1 MRQQQRIIL
10 TCLLLLLYSLQGI
23 SQGGYTS
30 NTFVHRKDSLIGI
43 LQNYPAPDT
52 ARAKALFAIVD
63 CAAFLKEKKEVL
75 LYWQQAMDLSTKLKF
90 AKTKAAC
97 LVWMGSYYKSAQKID
112 SALIY
117 LDSGIKVAVNAH
129 DPRLNHTAGFANY
142 FRGMIYENQEN
153 LYAAL
158 QSYFDAIKYYDGS
171 MPDIQ
176 KILFTRTAS
185 IYNKLNNADKAIE
198 FYKLGEEYTVVAD
211 LYFEK
216 NDIAK
221 AKLFLNMIAS
231 RMPDTIETQVTG
243 DYFRLRGNIA
253 RREHKPDS
261 AISFLRQALPYY
273 KNHEFAHANFL
284 TDVLT
289 DLASLQIETG
299 NMPAAKTYAEQ
310 AMASAKEDGR
320 KQTMS
325 VALKSMAAYDSKT
338 GSYAAAYKELLES
351 TVLGDSVVSES
362 DIKQANTLAAIYQNQ
377 KKEEEITQLRSD
389 KEIEAAKLKQK
400 SLLNTIFIVAFVAI
414 FITAFLLYRNFR
426 QVQKLNKQESWIH
439 RQKITQL
446 ENEKQLLAVEAM
458 LKGQEEERTRL
469 AKDLH
474 DGLGGMLS
482 GVKISFSNMKD
493 NMIMDHEQ
501 VVAFEKSIAQLDST
515 IDELRKVSHNLMPEA
530 LVKFGLKSAVKD
542 FCDSVQDADTR
553 IICEQLGEERE
564 LGNKGDVNVYR
575 IIQELVSNAVKHAR
589 ATQVLVQLT
598 KTPQKVMVTVE
609 DNGKGLDQQQLA
621 TSNGIGLTNIKHR
634 VNYLNGTIEIDSK
647 PGDGTTV
654 NIELTV

>member
-1 MRQQQRIIL
+1 MRRLQRIVL
-10 TCLLLLLYSLQGI
+10 TCLTLLLCVQGI
-23 SQGGYTS
+23 SQGGYTR
-30 NTFVHRKDSLIGI
+30 NTFVHRKDSLVAI
-43 LQNYPAPDT
+43 LQNYPAADT

-75 LYWQQAMDLSTKLKF
+75 PYWQQAMDISIKLKF
-90 AKTKAAC
+90 AKTIAAC

-117 LDSGIKVAVNAH
+117 LDSGINVAINAH
-129 DPRLNHTAGFANY
+129 DQQLKHTVGFANY

-158 QSYFDAIKYYDGS
+158 QSYFGAIKYYDGS
-171 MPDIQ
+171 LPDIQ
-176 KILFTRTAS
+176 KVLFGRIAS
-185 IYNKLNNADKAIE
+185 IYKKLDNTDKAIE
-198 FYKLGEEYTVVAD
+198 FYKLSEEYTVVAD

-216 NDIAK
+216 KDVAN
-221 AKLFLNMIAS
+221 AKLFLNMIAPH
-231 RMPDTIETQVTG
+231 MPDTVETEVTG

-261 AISFLRQALPYY
+261 AILFLQQALPYY
-273 KNHEFAHANFL
+273 KNHQFTHANFL

-289 DLASLQIETG
+289 DLASLQIEIG
-299 NMPAAKTYAEQ
+299 NMNAAKIYADES
-310 AMASAKEDGR
+310 MVSAKEDGR
-320 KQTMS
+320 KQTIS
-325 VALKSMAAYDSKT
+325 AALKSMAAYDSKT
-338 GSYAAAYKELLES
+338 GNYAAAYKELLES
-351 TVLGDSVVSES
+351 TVLGDSVVFES
-362 DIKQANTLAAIYQNQ
+362 NIKQANTLAAIYQNQ
-377 KKEEEITQLRSD
+377 KKEEQIAELRSD

-426 QVQKLNKQESWIH
+426 HVQKLNKQESWIH
-439 RQKITQL
+439 HQKINQL
-446 ENEKQLLAVEAM
+446 ENEKHLLAVEAM

-493 NMIMDHEQ
+493 NIIMDHEHM
-501 VVAFEKSIAQLDST
+501 VAFEKSIAQLDNT

-542 FCDSVQDADTR
+542 FCDSVQDANTR
-553 IICEQLGEERE
+553 IICEQLGVERE

-589 ATQVLVQLT
+589 ASQVLVQLT

-634 VNYLNGTIEIDSK
+634 VNYLNGTMDVSSN
-647 PGDGTTV
+647 PGDGTTI
-654 NIELTV
+654 NIELSV